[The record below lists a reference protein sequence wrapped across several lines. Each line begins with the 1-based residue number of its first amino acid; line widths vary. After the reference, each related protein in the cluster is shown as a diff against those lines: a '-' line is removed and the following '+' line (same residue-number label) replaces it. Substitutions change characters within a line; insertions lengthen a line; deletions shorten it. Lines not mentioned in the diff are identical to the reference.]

1 MRVVWT
7 AVRLRLGP
15 LLLTFKYQFYGI
27 IAVIVLLICVCVSR
41 IGSLDPTRER
51 HTQISKT
58 ITAIINNPIK
68 LIFKR

>member
-1 MRVVWT
+1 MKSLPPTVAIENTIST
-7 AVRLRLGP
+7 ATATSLR
-15 LLLTFKYQFYGI
+15 
-27 IAVIVLLICVCVSR
+27 
-41 IGSLDPTRER
+41 SLDPTRER